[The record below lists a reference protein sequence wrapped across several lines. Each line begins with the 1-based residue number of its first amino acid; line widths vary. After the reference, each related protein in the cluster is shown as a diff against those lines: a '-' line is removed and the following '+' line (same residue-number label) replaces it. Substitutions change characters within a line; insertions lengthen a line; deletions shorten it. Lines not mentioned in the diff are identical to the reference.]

1 MPRRGAQRGPVV
13 DARLQ
18 VTIGLAPRL
27 VGQPA
32 EIGDRDERKDD
43 PHRGQRGGPH
53 AWAHLALVVAIAPEQ
68 GQRRDHQAE
77 QADDEDGADAVGEGR
92 EQREHDGRERGEE
105 MRPALGRPVAG
116 PAQVPARQGE
126 RQAGVEVEVGAR
138 VVAIDERAVGL
149 RRTGDLETE
158 DRPGGWLVEITPDRE
173 KRGRGDGDPGEGH
186 EHATAQSGGAQ
197 GAEERP
203 RAAEDHQQPPAVH
216 RARIDAVGAQR
227 GAEAGGEP
235 GQMRLGNDPPE
246 EVAFDHRPI
255 GVGGL
260 ERDVGGEGEPRPERD
275 RAAQPRP
282 GVRGRGRLAQ
292 ESEGEELAD
301 PRGHGE
307 GQGLEPR
314 VVGEGERRG
323 HERQQPGLIAA
334 AQGLGGAKG
343 GDDRPADPAHGR
355 DQLEAAATPRAD
367 QRGDAETAG
376 RGDHPKHH
384 PTPPPRGED
393 EHQHSN
399 RPDRPFAGSR
409 DGARDGGGGRHGR
422 GLRPDRPGR
431 YRGSGAGRG
440 SAPSRA
446 RSPVAPRSG
455 KDGPP

>member
-1 MPRRGAQRGPVV
+1 
-13 DARLQ
+13 
-18 VTIGLAPRL
+18 
-27 VGQPA
+27 
-32 EIGDRDERKDD
+32 
-43 PHRGQRGGPH
+43 
-53 AWAHLALVVAIAPEQ
+53 
-68 GQRRDHQAE
+68 
-77 QADDEDGADAVGEGR
+77 
-92 EQREHDGRERGEE
+92 
-105 MRPALGRPVAG
+105 MRAALGRPVAG
-116 PAQVPARQGE
+116 PAQVPAREGE

-138 VVAIDERAVGL
+138 VVAVDERAVGL
-149 RRTGDLETE
+149 RLARDREPE
-158 DRPGGWLVEITPDRE
+158 DRAVARLIEVTPDRE

-186 EHATAQSGGAQ
+186 EHATAQAGGAH

-216 RARIDAVGAQR
+216 RAGVDAVGAQR
-227 GAEAGGEP
+227 GAESGGEP
-235 GQMRLGNDPPE
+235 GHMRLGDDPPE
-246 EVAFDHRPI
+246 KVAFDHRPI
-255 GVGGL
+255 GVDGL

-301 PRGHGE
+301 QRGHGE

-323 HERQQPGLIAA
+323 HERQQPGLIAT
-334 AQGLGGAKG
+334 AQGRGGPKG
-343 GDDRPADPAHGR
+343 GDDGPADPAHGR
-355 DQLEAAATPRAD
+355 GQLEAAAAPRAD
-367 QRGDAETAG
+367 QRGDTETAG

-431 YRGSGAGRG
+431 YRESGAGRG

-446 RSPVAPRSG
+446 RSPAAPRSG